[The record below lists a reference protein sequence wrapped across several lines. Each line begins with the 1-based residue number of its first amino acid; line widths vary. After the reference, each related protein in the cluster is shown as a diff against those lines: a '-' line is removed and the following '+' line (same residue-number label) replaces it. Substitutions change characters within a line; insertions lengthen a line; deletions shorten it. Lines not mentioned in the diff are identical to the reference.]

1 VTYVGSRVGSLP
13 PMILA
18 VLARKLIIG
27 GGQAFL
33 AFVVAPEKEENDLQD
48 IPVVR
53 ESRCLLNR
61 LFWVTITEG
70 CGVWD

>member
-1 VTYVGSRVGSLP
+1 VGSLP
-13 PMILA
+13 PMISA

-33 AFVVAPEKEENDLQD
+33 AFVVAPAKEEKDLQD
-48 IPVVR
+48 IPVVQ
-53 ESRCLLNR
+53 ESKCLLNK

-70 CGVWD
+70 GEVWD